1 MYVHC
6 LWLFLMVSKS
16 IVFFNNYPTFLNFKL
31 FFVFLFYY
39 TSFNVQI
46 KISMKTTKLA
56 YRGILAIEQN
66 SIVGDNDFTIK
77 LPELS
82 VGIYFLKVN
91 NPNGQVIT
99 KLVKQ

>member
-1 MYVHC
+1 
-6 LWLFLMVSKS
+6 
-16 IVFFNNYPTFLNFKL
+16 
-31 FFVFLFYY
+31 
-39 TSFNVQI
+39 
-46 KISMKTTKLA
+46 MKTTKLA